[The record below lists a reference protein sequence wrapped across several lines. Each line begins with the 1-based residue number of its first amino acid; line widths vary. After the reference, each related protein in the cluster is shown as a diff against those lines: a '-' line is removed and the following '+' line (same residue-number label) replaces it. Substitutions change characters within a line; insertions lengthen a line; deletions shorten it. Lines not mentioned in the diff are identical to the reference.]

1 MTPTELAALNLKNS
15 DSTSC
20 RSIRLDGG
28 RHLPLD
34 GKSPKCLA
42 ENAAEMILTS
52 VGEDLGREGLER
64 TPQRFAKAMR
74 DLCSGYTMTLED
86 AVGEGA
92 FAAEGKGLVSVK
104 NVEFYSMCEHHMLPF
119 FGKVSVAYYPNK
131 RILGLSKI
139 PRIVDMFARRFQVQE
154 RLTREIGEAVGSAIE
169 PRAVVVKMTGSH
181 MCMMMRGVEKQA
193 SETTT
198 EFALGTENLSALE
211 TQRLYD
217 SLT

>member
-1 MTPTELAALNLKNS
+1 MTPTEIAALKLKS
-15 DSTSC
+15 PDSTPC
-20 RSIRLDGG
+20 RSIRMDGA
-28 RHLPLD
+28 RNLPMD
-34 GKSPKCLA
+34 GKNPKCLA

-74 DLCSGYTMTLED
+74 DLCSGYSMTLED

-131 RILGLSKI
+131 KILGLSKV